1 MYRQLGESPTEHHVM
16 PLWRRTKRGFAVFKG
31 IEPNL
36 FFDTFVNFIGGSN
49 VRDAW
54 IFCGGYDRREFAA
67 LHFA

>member
-1 MYRQLGESPTEHHVM
+1 M